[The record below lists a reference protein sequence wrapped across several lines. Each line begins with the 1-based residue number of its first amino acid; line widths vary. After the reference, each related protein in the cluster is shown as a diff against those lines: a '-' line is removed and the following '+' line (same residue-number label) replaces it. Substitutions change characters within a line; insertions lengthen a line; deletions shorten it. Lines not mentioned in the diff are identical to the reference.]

1 MSLKII
7 PFKIPKS
14 QKEFVR
20 FQVDEGSHF
29 YDKLHQHPEWQ
40 LTLILEGK
48 GQLMVGDYLGR
59 FEPGDIYLLGSNV
72 PHVFRS
78 DEEYFQKTNSIKSVS
93 NTIFFDF
100 EALGKGIWEV
110 EEFLELRQW
119 VNAIKGCYV
128 VKCENQEFLKNSIRT
143 FALKTGMEKVLAALE
158 MIRYLQQPYAMLPLN
173 RLLPIRDY
181 SELEGKRMGNV
192 MAFILAENH
201 RNISLKEVAETANMS
216 KEAFCRFFKER
227 TGKTYTE
234 FLNELRIHKS
244 CHLLQETE
252 LSISQIAY
260 QTGFQNL
267 SYFNRAFKK
276 FRQETPKD
284 FRRKVKFNTQLHE
297 FS

>member
-1 MSLKII
+1 MSKVI

-119 VNAIKGCYV
+119 VNAIKGCYM

-158 MIRYLQQPYAMLPLN
+158 MIRYLQQPRAMLPLN

-244 CHLLQETE
+244 CHLLQETD

-276 FRQETPKD
+276 YILTTPKS
-284 FRRKVKFNTQLHE
+284 FRKQIHFQSL
-297 FS
+297 

>member
-1 MSLKII
+1 MSKVI

-128 VKCENQEFLKNSIRT
+128 VRCENQEFLKNSIRT

-158 MIRYLQQPYAMLPLN
+158 MIRYLQQPHAMLPLN

-244 CHLLQETE
+244 CHLLQETD

-276 FRQETPKD
+276 YILTTPKS
-284 FRRKVKFNTQLHE
+284 FRKQIHFQNL
-297 FS
+297 

>member
-158 MIRYLQQPYAMLPLN
+158 MIRYLQQPHAMLPLN

-244 CHLLQETE
+244 CHLLQETD
-252 LSISQIAY
+252 LSISQIAF

-276 FRQETPKD
+276 FRQETPKN
-284 FRRKVKFNTQLHE
+284 FRMKHRFQG
-297 FS
+297 

>member
-119 VNAIKGCYV
+119 VNNIKGCYV
-128 VKCENQEFLKNSIRT
+128 VKCENQEFLKNIIRT
-143 FALKTGMEKVLAALE
+143 FAQKTGMEKVLSALE
-158 MIRYLQQPYAMLPLN
+158 MIRYLQQPHAMLPLN

-244 CHLLQETE
+244 CHLLQETD

-276 FRQETPKD
+276 YILTTPKL
-284 FRRKVKFNTQLHE
+284 FRKQIHFQNL
-297 FS
+297 

>member
-1 MSLKII
+1 MSKVI

-128 VKCENQEFLKNSIRT
+128 VRCENQEFLKNSIRT

-158 MIRYLQQPYAMLPLN
+158 MIRYLQQPHAMLPLN

-227 TGKTYTE
+227 TGKTFTE

-244 CHLLQETE
+244 CHLLQETD
-252 LSISQIAY
+252 LSISQIAF

-276 FRQETPKD
+276 YIQTTPKS
-284 FRRKVKFNTQLHE
+284 FRKQIHFQNL
-297 FS
+297 

>member
-78 DEEYFQKTNSIKSVS
+78 DEEYFQKTNFIKSVS

-128 VKCENQEFLKNSIRT
+128 VRCENQEFLKNSIRT
-143 FALKTGMEKVLAALE
+143 FGQKTGMEKVLAALE
-158 MIRYLQQPYAMLPLN
+158 MIRTLQQTNAMQPLN
-173 RLLPIRDY
+173 RLLPTRDY

-201 RNISLKEVAETANMS
+201 RNISLKEVAGTANMS
-216 KEAFCRFFKER
+216 KEAFCRFFKQR
-227 TGKTYTE
+227 TGKTFTE

-244 CHLLQETE
+244 CHLLQETD

-276 FRQETPKD
+276 YILTTPKS
-284 FRRKVKFNTQLHE
+284 FRKQIHFQNL
-297 FS
+297 

>member
-1 MSLKII
+1 MSKVI

-128 VKCENQEFLKNSIRT
+128 VRCENQEFLKNSIRT

-158 MIRYLQQPYAMLPLN
+158 MIRYLQQPHAMLPLN

-244 CHLLQETE
+244 CHLLQETD

-276 FRQETPKD
+276 FRQETPKN
-284 FRRKVKFNTQLHE
+284 FRMKHRFQG
-297 FS
+297 

>member
-1 MSLKII
+1 MSLKVI

-20 FQVDEGSHF
+20 YQVDEGSHF

-59 FEPGDIYLLGSNV
+59 FEPGDIYLLSSNV

-78 DEEYFQKTNSIKSVS
+78 DEEYFLKTNTIKSVS
-93 NTIFFDF
+93 NTIFLDF

-119 VNAIKGCYV
+119 VNTIKGCYAI
-128 VKCENQEFLKNSIRT
+128 KGEIRESLKNRILS
-143 FALKTGMEKVLAALE
+143 FGNKSGLEKVLSALG
-158 MIRYLQQPYAMLPLN
+158 MIRNLQQSGAMEPLN
-173 RLLPIRDY
+173 RLIPIRDY
-181 SELEGKRMGNV
+181 SELEGKRMGHV

-201 RNISLKEVAETANMS
+201 RNISLKEVADTANMS
-216 KEAFCRFFKER
+216 KEAFCRFFKDR

-244 CHLLQETE
+244 CHLLQNTDM
-252 LSISQIAY
+252 SISQIAY
-260 QTGFQNL
+260 QAGFQNL

-276 FRQETPKD
+276 FRNETPKD
-284 FRRKVKFNTQLHE
+284 FRRKLKFQ
-297 FS
+297 S

>member
-1 MSLKII
+1 MSKVI

-158 MIRYLQQPYAMLPLN
+158 MIRYLQQPHAMLPLN

-244 CHLLQETE
+244 CHLLQETD

-276 FRQETPKD
+276 FRQETPKN
-284 FRRKVKFNTQLHE
+284 FRMKHRFQG
-297 FS
+297 

>member
-1 MSLKII
+1 MSKVI

-78 DEEYFQKTNSIKSVS
+78 DEEYFQKTKSIKSVS

-100 EALGKGIWEV
+100 EALGNGIWEV
-110 EEFLELRQW
+110 EEFLELRHW

-128 VKCENQEFLKNSIRT
+128 VRCENQEFLKTSIRK

-158 MIRYLQQPYAMLPLN
+158 MIRYLQQPHAMLPLN

-244 CHLLQETE
+244 CHLLQETD

-276 FRQETPKD
+276 FRQETPKN
-284 FRRKVKFNTQLHE
+284 FRMKHRFQG
-297 FS
+297 

>member
-119 VNAIKGCYV
+119 VNAIKGCHA
-128 VKCENQEFLKNSIRT
+128 VKSENQEFLKNSIRT
-143 FALKTGMEKVLAALE
+143 FAQKTGIEKVLAALE

-276 FRQETPKD
+276 YILTTPKS
-284 FRRKVKFNTQLHE
+284 FRKQIHFQNL
-297 FS
+297 